1 MDIKPVCSGSF
12 DIIIGDNGDD
22 NKNVA
27 NNGEESDEVDENNPE
42 ADRVMR
48 HAVHNRS
55 WFGLIAN
62 NNTVSLLLL

>member
-1 MDIKPVCSGSF
+1 MDIKPVCSSGF
-12 DIIIGDNGDD
+12 DIIMGDNCDD

-27 NNGEESDEVDENNPE
+27 DNGEESYEVDENNPE

-48 HAVHNRS
+48 HAVDNRS
-55 WFGLIAN
+55 WLGLIAN

>member
-1 MDIKPVCSGSF
+1 MLNSACFSSF
-12 DIIIGDNGDD
+12 DLIMGNNGDD
-22 NKNVA
+22 NKNFT

-55 WFGLIAN
+55 WLGLIAN
-62 NNTVSLLLL
+62 NNTV